1 MASAFGAIFGKLF
14 ADAPA
19 VRFLRME
26 GQGET
31 VAQSLAPF
39 LDLYSP
45 GLVGLQPL
53 AVRTAR
59 RSDFRPRPGYW
70 GTSMNPLFTEV
81 STMTITS
88 PIHSF
93 FRALTA
99 LSRTASHPE
108 ALQERHLNTPRRIDD
123 PATAAR
129 LARELLHSRR
139 EDITLAL
146 YMDDRH
152 RFVGHAIV
160 ATGWVQSARLS
171 AQPIVI
177 GAQASRATG
186 CVLIRYRRYGLLS
199 ATEVEQRSFRSIA
212 GACWH
217 HRLTVVDHLVVVGN
231 CGYDSAFFGAP

>member
-1 MASAFGAIFGKLF
+1 
-14 ADAPA
+14 
-19 VRFLRME
+19 
-26 GQGET
+26 
-31 VAQSLAPF
+31 
-39 LDLYSP
+39 
-45 GLVGLQPL
+45 
-53 AVRTAR
+53 
-59 RSDFRPRPGYW
+59 
-70 GTSMNPLFTEV
+70 MNPLFTEV

-99 LSRTASHPE
+99 RSRTASHPE
-108 ALQERHLNTPRRIDD
+108 ALQECRLNIPRRIDN

-160 ATGWVQSARLS
+160 ATGWVQAARLS
-171 AQPIVI
+171 AHPIVA

-186 CVLIRYRRYGLLS
+186 CILIRYRRYGLPG
-199 ATEVEQRSFRSIA
+199 ATEVEQSSFRSIA

-217 HRLTVVDHLVVVGN
+217 RGLVVVDHLVVVATG
-231 CGYDSAFFGAP
+231 GYGSNSLGL

>member
-1 MASAFGAIFGKLF
+1 
-14 ADAPA
+14 
-19 VRFLRME
+19 
-26 GQGET
+26 
-31 VAQSLAPF
+31 
-39 LDLYSP
+39 
-45 GLVGLQPL
+45 
-53 AVRTAR
+53 
-59 RSDFRPRPGYW
+59 
-70 GTSMNPLFTEV
+70 MNPLFTEV

-99 LSRTASHPE
+99 RSRTASHPE
-108 ALQERHLNTPRRIDD
+108 ALQERHLNIPRRIDN
-123 PATAAR
+123 PATAVR

-160 ATGWVQSARLS
+160 ATGWVQIARLS
-171 AQPIVI
+171 AHPIVA

-186 CVLIRYRRYGLLS
+186 CVIVRYRRYGLPS
-199 ATEVEQRSFRSIA
+199 AKEIEQSSFRSIA

-217 HRLTVVDHLVVVGN
+217 HGLVIVDHLVVVGN
-231 CGYDSAFFGAP
+231 GKYGSSFSA

>member
-1 MASAFGAIFGKLF
+1 
-14 ADAPA
+14 
-19 VRFLRME
+19 
-26 GQGET
+26 
-31 VAQSLAPF
+31 
-39 LDLYSP
+39 
-45 GLVGLQPL
+45 
-53 AVRTAR
+53 
-59 RSDFRPRPGYW
+59 
-70 GTSMNPLFTEV
+70 MNPLFTEV

-88 PIHSF
+88 PLNNL

-99 LSRTASHPE
+99 RSRTASHPE
-108 ALQERHLNTPRRIDD
+108 ALQERHLYIPRRIDN
-123 PATAAR
+123 PATAVR

-160 ATGWVQSARLS
+160 ATGWVQIARLS
-171 AQPIVI
+171 AHPIVA

-186 CVLIRYRRYGLLS
+186 CVIIRYRRYRLVS

-217 HRLTVVDHLVVVGN
+217 QGLVVVDHLVAVASGAHS
-231 CGYDSAFFGAP
+231 SALLEER

>member
-1 MASAFGAIFGKLF
+1 
-14 ADAPA
+14 
-19 VRFLRME
+19 
-26 GQGET
+26 
-31 VAQSLAPF
+31 
-39 LDLYSP
+39 
-45 GLVGLQPL
+45 
-53 AVRTAR
+53 
-59 RSDFRPRPGYW
+59 
-70 GTSMNPLFTEV
+70 MNPLFTEV

-99 LSRTASHPE
+99 RSRTANHPE
-108 ALQERHLNTPRRIDD
+108 ALQERHLNVPRRIDD

-160 ATGWVQSARLS
+160 ATGWVQAARLS
-171 AQPIVI
+171 AKQVI
-177 GAQASRATG
+177 AGAQASRATG
-186 CVLIRYRRYGLLS
+186 CVIIRCRPYGLRS
-199 ATEVEQRSFRSIA
+199 ATEAEQRSFRSIA

-217 HRLTVVDHLVVVGN
+217 HGLVVVDHLVVVATGEFSSSFL
-231 CGYDSAFFGAP
+231 GGP